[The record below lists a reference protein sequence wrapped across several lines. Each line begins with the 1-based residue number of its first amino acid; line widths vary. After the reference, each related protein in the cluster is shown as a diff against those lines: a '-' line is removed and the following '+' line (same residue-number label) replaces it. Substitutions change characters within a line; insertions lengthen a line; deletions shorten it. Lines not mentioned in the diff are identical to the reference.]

1 MKKKLSLMFVA
12 FSALAILA
20 GCEPLTVFDPKGP
33 NAKTLSDTII
43 LSIITMAFIL
53 LVVYVLLA
61 FMLTKYRA
69 SKASADYEPPHE
81 EGSHL
86 LEIIWTVIPIIIVA
100 FLAVVTVRTT
110 STVETTPEGYDNKE
124 PLVIYASSSNWKW
137 HFSYPEQGVETVNYV
152 NIPTDRPIEFKLYS
166 FGPITSFW
174 IPQLAGQKYAM
185 SDMLTTIHLA
195 ADEVGSFMGRNSN
208 FNGRGFAEM
217 EFEAQSMTQADFD
230 DWVSKVK
237 ANEKP
242 LTEEKFDE
250 LLKAEHVG
258 RSSYSSTHLEFRPAP
273 MEHSEHMKMGGMDHS
288 DMDMSEKEMDHSKMD
303 HGNHSDSE
311 KNSEETHSH

>member
-1 MKKKLSLMFVA
+1 MKKKLSLMFVTLG
-12 FSALAILA
+12 ALALLA
-20 GCEPLTVFDPKGP
+20 GCEPLTVFNPKGP
-33 NAKTLSDTII
+33 NAETLSNTII

-86 LEIIWTVIPIIIVA
+86 LEITWTVIPIIIVA

-110 STVETTPEGYDNKE
+110 STVEAQPAGYDDKE

-137 HFSYPEQGVETVNYV
+137 HFSYPEEGVETVNYV
-152 NIPTDRPIEFKLYS
+152 NIPVDRPIEFKLYS

-217 EFEAQSMTQADFD
+217 EFEAQSMTQKDFD
-230 DWVSKVK
+230 EWVADVK
-237 ANEKP
+237 AKEAP

-258 RSSYSSTHLEFRPAP
+258 RQSFSSTHLEFRPAP
-273 MEHSEHMKMGGMDHS
+273 MEHGKNMDMGGMDHG
-288 DMDMSEKEMDHSKMD
+288 DMSEEDMNNEHSG
-303 HGNHSDSE
+303 H
-311 KNSEETHSH
+311 

>member
-1 MKKKLSLMFVA
+1 MKKKLSLMLVA
-12 FSALAILA
+12 LSALALLA
-20 GCEPLTVFDPKGP
+20 GCEPLTVFNPKGP
-33 NAKTLSDTII
+33 NAETLSNTII

-86 LEIIWTVIPIIIVA
+86 LEITWTVIPIIIVA

-110 STVETTPEGYDNKE
+110 STVEAQPAGYDDKE

-137 HFSYPEQGVETVNYV
+137 HFSYPEEGVETVNYV
-152 NIPTDRPIEFKLYS
+152 NIPVDRPIEFKLYS

-217 EFEAQSMTQADFD
+217 EFEAQSMTQEDFD
-230 DWVSKVK
+230 KWVADVRAKE
-237 ANEKP
+237 AP

-250 LLKAEHVG
+250 LLEAEHVG
-258 RSSYSSTHLEFRPAP
+258 RQSFSSTHLDFSPAP
-273 MEHSEHMKMGGMDHS
+273 MEHGKNMNMDDMDHG
-288 DMDMSEKEMDHSKMD
+288 DMSEEDMNNEHS
-303 HGNHSDSE
+303 
-311 KNSEETHSH
+311 SH

>member
-12 FSALAILA
+12 FSALAILT
-20 GCEPLTVFDPKGP
+20 GCEPLTILDPKGP

-53 LVVYVLLA
+53 LVVYVLLI

-69 SKASADYEPPHE
+69 SKAPANYEPPHE

-86 LEIIWTVIPIIIVA
+86 LEITWTVIPIIIVA
-100 FLAVVTVRTT
+100 FLAIVTVRTT
-110 STVETTPEGYDNKE
+110 STVEAKPDGYDDQN

-137 HFSYPEQGVETVNYV
+137 HFSYPEQGIETVNYV
-152 NIPTDRPIEFKLYS
+152 NIPVDRPIEFKLYS

-195 ADEVGSFMGRNSN
+195 ADEVGSYMGRNSN
-208 FNGRGFAEM
+208 FSGRGFAEM
-217 EFEAQSMTQADFD
+217 EFEAQSMTQEDFD
-230 DWVSKVK
+230 KWVSDVK

-242 LTEEKFDE
+242 LTKEKFDE

-258 RSSYSSTHLEFRPAP
+258 RSSYSSTHLEFSPAP
-273 MEHSEHMKMGGMDHS
+273 MEHSEHMNMS
-288 DMDMSEKEMDHSKMD
+288 DKEMDHSEMNHED
-303 HGNHSDSE
+303 HSTDSQE
-311 KNSEETHSH
+311 NSNATHSH

>member
-12 FSALAILA
+12 LSALALLA
-20 GCEPLTVFDPKGP
+20 GCEPLTVFNPKGP
-33 NAKTLSDTII
+33 NAETLSNTII

-86 LEIIWTVIPIIIVA
+86 LEITWTVIPIIIVA

-110 STVETTPEGYDNKE
+110 STVEAQPAGYDDKE

-152 NIPTDRPIEFKLYS
+152 NIPVDRPIEFKLYS

-217 EFEAQSMTQADFD
+217 EFEAQSMTQEDFD
-230 DWVSKVK
+230 KWVADVK
-237 ANEKP
+237 AKEAP

-258 RSSYSSTHLEFRPAP
+258 RQSFSSTHLDFSPAP
-273 MEHSEHMKMGGMDHS
+273 MEHGKNMDMDNMDHG
-288 DMDMSEKEMDHSKMD
+288 DMSEEDM
-303 HGNHSDSE
+303 
-311 KNSEETHSH
+311 NSEHSGH

>member
-12 FSALAILA
+12 LSALALLA
-20 GCEPLTVFDPKGP
+20 GCEPLTVFNPKGP
-33 NAKTLSDTII
+33 NAETLSNTII

-86 LEIIWTVIPIIIVA
+86 LEITWTVIPIIIVA

-110 STVETTPEGYDNKE
+110 STVEAQPAGYDDKE

-137 HFSYPEQGVETVNYV
+137 HFSYPEEGVETVNYV
-152 NIPTDRPIEFKLYS
+152 NIPVDRPIEFKLYS

-217 EFEAQSMTQADFD
+217 EFEAQSMTQEDFD
-230 DWVSKVK
+230 KWVADVK
-237 ANEKP
+237 AKEAP

-258 RSSYSSTHLEFRPAP
+258 RQSFSSTHLDFSPAP
-273 MEHSEHMKMGGMDHS
+273 MEHGKNMDMDNMDHG
-288 DMDMSEKEMDHSKMD
+288 DMSEEDMHSE
-303 HGNHSDSE
+303 HSG
-311 KNSEETHSH
+311 H

>member
-1 MKKKLSLMFVA
+1 MKKKLTLMFVA

-20 GCEPLTVFDPKGP
+20 GCEPLTILDPKGP

-53 LVVYVLLA
+53 LVVYVLLI

-69 SKASADYEPPHE
+69 SKAPANYEPPHE

-86 LEIIWTVIPIIIVA
+86 LEITWTVIPIIIVA
-100 FLAVVTVRTT
+100 FLAIVTVRTT
-110 STVETTPEGYDNKE
+110 STVEAKPDGYDNQE

-137 HFSYPEQGVETVNYV
+137 HFSYPEQGIETVNYV
-152 NIPTDRPIEFKLYS
+152 NIPVDRPIEFKLYS

-195 ADEVGSFMGRNSN
+195 ADEVGSYMGRNSN
-208 FNGRGFAEM
+208 FSGRGFAEM
-217 EFEAQSMTQADFD
+217 EFEAQSMTQEDFD
-230 DWVSKVK
+230 KWVADVK

-258 RSSYSSTHLEFRPAP
+258 RSSYSSTHLEFSPAP
-273 MEHSEHMKMGGMDHS
+273 MEHSEHMNMS
-288 DMDMSEKEMDHSKMD
+288 DKEMDHSKM
-303 HGNHSDSE
+303 NHEGHSTDSQE
-311 KNSEETHSH
+311 NSNATHSH

>member
-12 FSALAILA
+12 LSALALLA
-20 GCEPLTVFDPKGP
+20 GCEPLTVFNPKGP
-33 NAKTLSDTII
+33 NAETLSNTII

-86 LEIIWTVIPIIIVA
+86 LEITWTVIPIIIVA

-110 STVETTPEGYDNKE
+110 STVEAQPAGYDDKE

-152 NIPTDRPIEFKLYS
+152 NIPVDRPIEFKLYS

-217 EFEAQSMTQADFD
+217 EFEAQSMTQEDFD
-230 DWVSKVK
+230 KWVADVK
-237 ANEKP
+237 AKEAP

-258 RSSYSSTHLEFRPAP
+258 RQSFSSTHLDFSPAP
-273 MEHSEHMKMGGMDHS
+273 MEHGKNMDMDHG
-288 DMDMSEKEMDHSKMD
+288 DMSEEDM
-303 HGNHSDSE
+303 
-311 KNSEETHSH
+311 NSEHSGH

>member
-1 MKKKLSLMFVA
+1 MKKKLTLMFVA

-20 GCEPLTVFDPKGP
+20 GCEPLTILDPKGP

-53 LVVYVLLA
+53 LVVYVLLI

-69 SKASADYEPPHE
+69 SKAPANYEPPHE

-86 LEIIWTVIPIIIVA
+86 LEITWTVIPIIIVA
-100 FLAVVTVRTT
+100 FLAIVTVRTT
-110 STVETTPEGYDNKE
+110 STVEAKPDGYDNQE

-137 HFSYPEQGVETVNYV
+137 HFSYPEQGIETVNYV
-152 NIPTDRPIEFKLYS
+152 NIPVDRPIEFKLYS

-195 ADEVGSFMGRNSN
+195 ADEVGSYMGRNSN
-208 FNGRGFAEM
+208 FSGRGFAEM
-217 EFEAQSMTQADFD
+217 EFEAQSMTQEDFD
-230 DWVSKVK
+230 KWVSDVK

-242 LTEEKFDE
+242 LTKEKFDE

-258 RSSYSSTHLEFRPAP
+258 RSSYSSTHLEFSPAP
-273 MEHSEHMKMGGMDHS
+273 MEHSEHMNMS
-288 DMDMSEKEMDHSKMD
+288 DKEMDHSKM
-303 HGNHSDSE
+303 NHEGHSSDSQE
-311 KNSEETHSH
+311 NSNATHSH

>member
-1 MKKKLSLMFVA
+1 MFVA
-12 FSALAILA
+12 LSALALLA
-20 GCEPLTVFDPKGP
+20 GCEPLTVFNPKGP
-33 NAKTLSDTII
+33 NAETLSNTII

-69 SKASADYEPPHE
+69 SKAAADYEPPHE

-86 LEIIWTVIPIIIVA
+86 LEITWTVIPIIIVA
-100 FLAVVTVRTT
+100 FLVVVTVRTT
-110 STVETTPEGYDNKE
+110 STVEAQPAGYDDKE

-137 HFSYPEQGVETVNYV
+137 HFSYPEEGVETVNYV
-152 NIPTDRPIEFKLYS
+152 NIPVDRPIEFKLYS

-217 EFEAQSMTQADFD
+217 EFEAQSMTQEDFD
-230 DWVSKVK
+230 KWVADVK
-237 ANEKP
+237 AKEAP
-242 LTEEKFDE
+242 LTEEN
-250 LLKAEHVG
+250 LMI
-258 RSSYSSTHLEFRPAP
+258 Y
-273 MEHSEHMKMGGMDHS
+273 
-288 DMDMSEKEMDHSKMD
+288 
-303 HGNHSDSE
+303 
-311 KNSEETHSH
+311 

>member
-12 FSALAILA
+12 LSALALLA
-20 GCEPLTVFDPKGP
+20 GCEPLTVFNPKGP
-33 NAKTLSDTII
+33 NAETLSNTII

-86 LEIIWTVIPIIIVA
+86 LEITWTVIPIIIVA

-110 STVETTPEGYDNKE
+110 STVEAQPAGYDDKE

-152 NIPTDRPIEFKLYS
+152 NIPVDRPIEFKLYS

-217 EFEAQSMTQADFD
+217 EFEAQSMTQEDFD
-230 DWVSKVK
+230 KWVADVK
-237 ANEKP
+237 AKEAP

-258 RSSYSSTHLEFRPAP
+258 RQSFSSTHLDFSPAP
-273 MEHSEHMKMGGMDHS
+273 MEHGKNMDMDNMDHG
-288 DMDMSEKEMDHSKMD
+288 DMSEEDL
-303 HGNHSDSE
+303 
-311 KNSEETHSH
+311 NSEHSGH

>member
-1 MKKKLSLMFVA
+1 
-12 FSALAILA
+12 
-20 GCEPLTVFDPKGP
+20 VFNPKGP
-33 NAKTLSDTII
+33 NAETLSNTII

-53 LVVYVLLA
+53 LIVYVLLA

-86 LEIIWTVIPIIIVA
+86 LEITWTVIPIIIVA

-110 STVETTPEGYDNKE
+110 STVEAQPAGYDDKE

-137 HFSYPEQGVETVNYV
+137 HFSYPEEGVETVNYV
-152 NIPTDRPIEFKLYS
+152 NIPVDRPIEFKLYS

-217 EFEAQSMTQADFD
+217 EFEAQSMTQKDFD
-230 DWVSKVK
+230 EWVADVK
-237 ANEKP
+237 AKEAP

-258 RSSYSSTHLEFRPAP
+258 RQSFSSTHLEFRPAP
-273 MEHSEHMKMGGMDHS
+273 MEHGKNMDMGGMDHS
-288 DMDMSEKEMDHSKMD
+288 DM
-303 HGNHSDSE
+303 
-311 KNSEETHSH
+311 SEEDMNNEHSGH

>member
-12 FSALAILA
+12 LGALALLA
-20 GCEPLTVFDPKGP
+20 GCEPLTVFNPKGP
-33 NAKTLSDTII
+33 NAETLSNTII

-86 LEIIWTVIPIIIVA
+86 LEITWTVIPIIIVA

-110 STVETTPEGYDNKE
+110 STVEAQPAGYDDKE

-137 HFSYPEQGVETVNYV
+137 HFSYPEEGVETVNYV
-152 NIPTDRPIEFKLYS
+152 NIPVDRPIEFKLYS

-217 EFEAQSMTQADFD
+217 EFEAQSMTQKDFD
-230 DWVSKVK
+230 EWVADVK
-237 ANEKP
+237 AKEAP

-258 RSSYSSTHLEFRPAP
+258 RQSFSSTHLEFRPAP
-273 MEHSEHMKMGGMDHS
+273 MEHGKNMDMGGMDHG
-288 DMDMSEKEMDHSKMD
+288 DMSEEDMNNEHSG
-303 HGNHSDSE
+303 H
-311 KNSEETHSH
+311 

>member
-20 GCEPLTVFDPKGP
+20 GCEPLTIFDPKGP

-100 FLAVVTVRTT
+100 FLAVVTVRST
-110 STVETTPEGYDNKE
+110 STVETTPDGYDNKE

-137 HFSYPEQGVETVNYV
+137 HFSYPEQGIETVNYV

-195 ADEVGSFMGRNSN
+195 ADEAGSYMGRNSN
-208 FNGRGFAEM
+208 FSGRGFAEM
-217 EFEAQSMTQADFD
+217 EFEAEAMTQEKFD
-230 DWVSKVK
+230 EWVSDVK
-237 ANEKP
+237 AKEKP

-288 DMDMSEKEMDHSKMD
+288 DMDMSEKEMDHSKME
-303 HGNHSDSE
+303 HGNH
-311 KNSEETHSH
+311 

>member
-20 GCEPLTVFDPKGP
+20 GCEPLTIFDPKGP

-69 SKASADYEPPHE
+69 SKSSADYEPPHE

-195 ADEVGSFMGRNSN
+195 ADVPGSYMGRNSN

-217 EFEAQSMTQADFD
+217 EFDAEAMTQEKFD
-230 DWVSKVK
+230 EWVSDVK
-237 ANEKP
+237 SKEKP

-288 DMDMSEKEMDHSKMD
+288 DMDMSEDEMDHSKME
-303 HGNHSDSE
+303 HGNH
-311 KNSEETHSH
+311 

>member
-12 FSALAILA
+12 LSALALLA
-20 GCEPLTVFDPKGP
+20 GCEPLTVFNPKGP
-33 NAKTLSDTII
+33 NAETLSNTII

-69 SKASADYEPPHE
+69 SKAPADYEPPHE

-86 LEIIWTVIPIIIVA
+86 LEITWTVIPIIIVA

-110 STVETTPEGYDNKE
+110 STVEAQPAGYDDKE

-137 HFSYPEQGVETVNYV
+137 HFSYPEEGVETVNYV
-152 NIPTDRPIEFKLYS
+152 NLPIDRPIEFKLYS

-217 EFEAQSMTQADFD
+217 EFEAQSMTQEDFD
-230 DWVSKVK
+230 KWVADVK
-237 ANEKP
+237 AKEEP

-258 RSSYSSTHLEFRPAP
+258 RQSFSSTHLDFSPAP
-273 MEHSEHMKMGGMDHS
+273 MEHGKHMNMD
-288 DMDMSEKEMDHSKMD
+288 DTDHED
-303 HGNHSDSE
+303 T
-311 KNSEETHSH
+311 SEEHSGHH

>member
-12 FSALAILA
+12 LGALALLA
-20 GCEPLTVFDPKGP
+20 GCEPLTVFNPKGP
-33 NAKTLSDTII
+33 NAETLSNTII

-53 LVVYVLLA
+53 LIVYVLLA

-86 LEIIWTVIPIIIVA
+86 LEITWTVIPIIIVA

-110 STVETTPEGYDNKE
+110 STVEAQPAGYDDKE

-137 HFSYPEQGVETVNYV
+137 HFSYPEEGVETVNYV
-152 NIPTDRPIEFKLYS
+152 NIPVDRPIEFKLYS

-217 EFEAQSMTQADFD
+217 EFEAQSMTQKDFD
-230 DWVSKVK
+230 EWVADVK
-237 ANEKP
+237 AKEAP

-258 RSSYSSTHLEFRPAP
+258 RQSFSSTHLEFRPAP
-273 MEHSEHMKMGGMDHS
+273 MEHGKNMDMGGMDHS
-288 DMDMSEKEMDHSKMD
+288 DM
-303 HGNHSDSE
+303 
-311 KNSEETHSH
+311 SEEDMNNEHSGH

>member
-1 MKKKLSLMFVA
+1 MKKKTSLMFLV
-12 FSALAILA
+12 FGVLAILA

-61 FMLTKYRA
+61 YMLTKYRA
-69 SKASADYEPPHE
+69 SKTPADYEPPHE
-81 EGSHL
+81 EGSHI

-100 FLAVVTVRTT
+100 CLAIVTVKST
-110 STVETTPEGYDNKE
+110 STVEATPEGYGNKE
-124 PLVIYASSSNWKW
+124 PLVVYASSSNWKW
-137 HFSYPEQGVETVNYV
+137 HFSYPEEGIETVNYV
-152 NIPTDRPIEFKLYS
+152 NLPTDRPIEFKLYS

-185 SDMLTTIHLA
+185 SDMVTTIHLA

-208 FNGRGFAEM
+208 FSGRGFAEM
-217 EFEAQSMTQADFD
+217 EFEAQTMTQADFD
-230 DWVSKVK
+230 QWVADVK

-242 LTEEKFDE
+242 LTEEKFSE
-250 LLKAEHVG
+250 LLAAEHVG
-258 RSSYSSTHLEFRPAP
+258 RSSYSSTHLDFSPAP
-273 MEHSEHMKMGGMDHS
+273 MEHSEMNMSDEDLDH
-288 DMDMSEKEMDHSKMD
+288 EEMDHSNGS
-303 HGNHSDSE
+303 HEHSE
-311 KNSEETHSH
+311 TTHSH

>member
-1 MKKKLSLMFVA
+1 MKKKTSLMFLV
-12 FSALAILA
+12 FGVLAILA

-53 LVVYVLLA
+53 FVVYVLLA

-69 SKASADYEPPHE
+69 SKTPADYEPPHE
-81 EGSHL
+81 EGSHV

-100 FLAVVTVRTT
+100 CLAIVTVKSV
-110 STVETTPEGYDNKE
+110 STVETTPEGYGDKE

-137 HFSYPEQGVETVNYV
+137 HFSYPEEGIETVNYV
-152 NIPTDRPIEFKLYS
+152 NLPTDRPIEFKLYS

-185 SDMLTTIHLA
+185 SDMVTTIHLA

-208 FNGRGFAEM
+208 FSGRGFAEM

-230 DWVSKVK
+230 QWVADVK

-242 LTEEKFDE
+242 LTEEKFAE
-250 LLKAEHVG
+250 LLAAEHVG
-258 RSSYSSTHLEFRPAP
+258 RSSYSSTHLDFSPAP
-273 MEHSEHMKMGGMDHS
+273 MEHSAMDMSDEDMDHENMDHS
-288 DMDMSEKEMDHSKMD
+288 TDSHEHSET
-303 HGNHSDSE
+303 
-311 KNSEETHSH
+311 THSH

>member
-1 MKKKLSLMFVA
+1 MKKKLSLMFIA
-12 FSALAILA
+12 FGALAVLS
-20 GCEPLTVFDPKGP
+20 GCEPLTIFDPKGP

-53 LVVYVLLA
+53 LVVYTLLA

-69 SKASADYEPPHE
+69 SKTPTDYEPPHE

-100 FLAVVTVRTT
+100 FLAVVTVRST
-110 STVETTPEGYDNKE
+110 STVEAQPAGYDNKE

-137 HFSYPEQGVETVNYV
+137 HFSYPEQGIETVNYV

-208 FNGRGFAEM
+208 FSGRGFAEM
-217 EFEAQSMTQADFD
+217 EFEAQTMTQKDFD
-230 DWVSKVK
+230 KWASDVK
-237 ANEKP
+237 TKEKP
-242 LTEEKFDE
+242 LTKEKFDE

-258 RSSYSSTHLEFRPAP
+258 RSSYSSTHLEFSPAP
-273 MEHSEHMKMGGMDHS
+273 MEHSEHMKMGNMDHS
-288 DMDMSEKEMDHSKMD
+288 EMN
-303 HGNHSDSE
+303 HGEHSDSQE
-311 KNSEETHSH
+311 NSEATHSH

>member
-20 GCEPLTVFDPKGP
+20 GCEPLTILDPKGP

-53 LVVYVLLA
+53 LVVYVLLI

-69 SKASADYEPPHE
+69 SKAPANYEPPHE

-86 LEIIWTVIPIIIVA
+86 LEITWTVIPIIIVA
-100 FLAVVTVRTT
+100 FLAIVTVRTT
-110 STVETTPEGYDNKE
+110 STVEAKPDGYDNQE

-137 HFSYPEQGVETVNYV
+137 HFSYPEQGIETVNYV
-152 NIPTDRPIEFKLYS
+152 NIPVDRPIEFKLYS

-195 ADEVGSFMGRNSN
+195 ADEVGSYMGRNSN
-208 FNGRGFAEM
+208 FSGRGFAEM
-217 EFEAQSMTQADFD
+217 EFEAQSMTQEDFD
-230 DWVSKVK
+230 KWVADVK

-258 RSSYSSTHLEFRPAP
+258 RSSYSSTHLEFSPAP
-273 MEHSEHMKMGGMDHS
+273 MEHSEHMNMS
-288 DMDMSEKEMDHSKMD
+288 DKEMDHSKM
-303 HGNHSDSE
+303 NHEGHSTDTQE
-311 KNSEETHSH
+311 NSNATHSH